1 MSPQPAIRAARQP
14 KGENEMKTK
23 LQTLREGVPT
33 AALIALA
40 VVCGWY
46 LYISL
51 TLSQPSLF

>member
-1 MSPQPAIRAARQP
+1 
-14 KGENEMKTK
+14 MKTK

-51 TLSQPSLF
+51 TLNEPSLF